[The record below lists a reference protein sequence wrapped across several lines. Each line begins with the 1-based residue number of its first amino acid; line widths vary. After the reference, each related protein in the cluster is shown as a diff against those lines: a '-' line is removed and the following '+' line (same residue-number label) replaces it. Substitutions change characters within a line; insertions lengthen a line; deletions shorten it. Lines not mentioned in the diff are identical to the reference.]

1 MGARADHRA
10 GLAVVVAVLSL
21 AAASSG
27 ASIQRLVLD
36 RAHPPESGEILGLT
50 EISVIPP
57 FDAATVSILLDG
69 KVVSTSTTP
78 PYRVE
83 IDFGPR
89 PLEHR
94 ISVVAKSR
102 DGKKRNEWS
111 HVINRGNRALS
122 VAVTLESTVL
132 SGPYVEAA
140 VTAPREDPIVS
151 VEFFDGS
158 VVIGRVTEPPYRIS
172 LPLGYNPPVL
182 FATARTKSGA
192 EETDFLTSA
201 DDHMVESF
209 QLRTVPIYV
218 SVVDQKGAA
227 KRDLKKGNFK
237 VLDNG
242 RETQILDFSP
252 AFNEPISIALLL
264 DTSGSM
270 AVDIEGAAA
279 AAKRFVKDMLRPKDR
294 LAVFAIRDVPRR
306 EMAIT
311 NDWKSVDEKLSSL
324 QTYGNTALWDAITSA
339 SRELA
344 NEKNR
349 RAIVMFTDGQD
360 NASVATFDDT
370 LENAKRAGIPV
381 YVIAYGT
388 PELFGR
394 GGDQLKLL
402 TGDTGGFVT
411 FAVTNNLN
419 QKFAQIANDLR
430 AQYAIR
436 YQVGDNAKSNQW
448 RAVKVVL
455 NSRKLTARTIK
466 GYFTP

>member
-1 MGARADHRA
+1 MGARADHHA
-10 GLAVVVAVLSL
+10 GLAVLVAVLSL
-21 AAASSG
+21 AAADSE
-27 ASIQRLVLD
+27 ASTQRLVLD
-36 RAHPPESGEILGLT
+36 RANPPASAEVLGLT

-57 FDAATVSILLDG
+57 FEGATVSILLDG
-69 KVVSTSTTP
+69 KMVSTSTAP

-111 HVINRGNRALS
+111 HVINRGNRPLS
-122 VAVTLESTVL
+122 VAVTIESSESSAYL
-132 SGPYVEAA
+132 EAA
-140 VTAPREDPIVS
+140 VTSPREDPIVS

-158 VVIGRVTEPPYRIS
+158 VVIGRLTQAPYRIS
-172 LPLGYNPPVL
+172 LPAGNVPPVL
-182 FATARTKSGA
+182 FATARTRSGA
-192 EETDFLTSA
+192 EETDFLTSV
-201 DDHMVESF
+201 DDHLVESF

-218 SVVDQKGAA
+218 SVVDQKGSA
-227 KRDLKKGNFK
+227 KRDLKRANFK

-242 RETQILDFSP
+242 RETRILDFSP

-264 DTSGSM
+264 DASGSM
-270 AVDIEGAAA
+270 AVDIEGAVG

-306 EMAIT
+306 EIAIT
-311 NDWKSVDEKLSSL
+311 NDWKSVDEKLTSL
-324 QTYGNTALWDAITSA
+324 QTYGNTAVWDAIASA

-349 RAIVMFTDGQD
+349 RAIVVFTDGQD

-370 LENAKRAGIPV
+370 LEHAKRAGIPV
-381 YVIAYGT
+381 YVIVYGT

-394 GGDQLKLL
+394 AIDQMKLL
-402 TGDTGGFVT
+402 AADTGGFVT
-411 FAVTNNLN
+411 FAATNNLH
-419 QKFAQIANDLR
+419 QKYAQIANDLR

-436 YQVGDNAKSNQW
+436 YQIGDNAKSNQW